1 MFSRIFFKN
10 MNFTSIC
17 TFFDFGHSYCK
28 EFVTFISYKRKK
40 EDEKLATLFP
50 IPYCTD
56 KQFQNSND
64 TNFGTWVS
72 FFKYLLLTIS
82 YFTILIYKLDNILK
96 ILWQGSNSDHEIG
109 DGISFHVPISY
120 PPNKW
125 HIRHQIRKC
134 PFCQQLEIS
143 LRSYSLPQGL

>member
-1 MFSRIFFKN
+1 

-17 TFFDFGHSYCK
+17 TPFDFGHSYCK

-64 TNFGTWVS
+64 TNFGTRVS
-72 FFKYLLLTIS
+72 F
-82 YFTILIYKLDNILK
+82 LK
-96 ILWQGSNSDHEIG
+96 VSAAGSFLFYNADLQVG
-109 DGISFHVPISY
+109 
-120 PPNKW
+120 
-125 HIRHQIRKC
+125 Q
-134 PFCQQLEIS
+134 
-143 LRSYSLPQGL
+143 YSEDFMARLKQ